1 MVMKLPDDERIPI
14 IIEIGDIIE
23 KHCRNCPILRDNRST
38 NKYCLDCI
46 HFKQLRTLGNQ
57 LIRDEDG
64 EEMPP

>member
-14 IIEIGDIIE
+14 IIKIGDIIE

-64 EEMPP
+64 EEMSP